1 MKASDRDK
9 ILMEIHQTIGEV
21 VGLAKSN
28 RHRIGALE
36 SSKISWKAFTSI
48 GSLVIALLIGVGKFL
63 FDRGT

>member
-1 MKASDRDK
+1 
-9 ILMEIHQTIGEV
+9 MEIHQTIGEV

-28 RHRIGALE
+28 RHRIQTLE

-48 GSLVIALLIGVGKFL
+48 GSLAIAILVGVGKFL